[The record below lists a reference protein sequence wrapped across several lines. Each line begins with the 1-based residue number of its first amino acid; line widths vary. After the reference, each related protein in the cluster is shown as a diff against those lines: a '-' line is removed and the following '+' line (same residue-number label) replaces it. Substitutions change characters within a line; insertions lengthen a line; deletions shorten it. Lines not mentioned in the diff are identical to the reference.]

1 MCFPYVCRRAAVQ
14 TTGCLGDRCELM
26 SLSVESRADT
36 DTRPYPGNQ
45 SSLRS
50 PGRSQ
55 CPLGFHSD
63 RLKDKRQTCRGLRPQ
78 AASSLRTRGGLMLRP
93 SSSQPW
99 QTHSIFFS
107 PGNLKRFLHLKV
119 GFILARECGE
129 NPVQSSFSLLQRPLN
144 FTSTVLELPQLPMC
158 VWCIFKI
165 SYRILQCPLYDHKT
179 LSPFPLITFFNIYTV
194 SVSCIYVSI

>member
-93 SSSQPW
+93 SSSHPW

-119 GFILARECGE
+119 GWGWLGNVGKI
-129 NPVQSSFSLLQRPLN
+129 QYSLLFHYSKDRS
-144 FTSTVLELPQLPMC
+144 TSRQLYLSCHSCLCVFDVFLKYLTGYCNVLCMTTKHC
-158 VWCIFKI
+158 
-165 SYRILQCPLYDHKT
+165 
-179 LSPFPLITFFNIYTV
+179 
-194 SVSCIYVSI
+194 